1 MKSKPAIADRL
12 RVQDIEGGFPHS
24 EIFGSRSVRNS
35 PKLIAAY
42 HVLHRLLAPRHPPNA
57 LISLNHSHYRCP
69 PARRGWAPVR
79 PDHLRSD
86 RKDQLASEFDPT
98 PARSRWQLSAQACP
112 RAHKVKIEFALYD
125 VRQHARCPMA
135 VVRNPCFYPDG
146 NGMAQTDGGARRI
159 RTDDILLAKQAL
171 YQLSYGPI
179 LVER

>member
-79 PDHLRSD
+79 PDHLRPD

-98 PARSRWQLSAQACP
+98 TARSRCQLSARACLGTQGEN
-112 RAHKVKIEFALYD
+112 RIRSL
-125 VRQHARCPMA
+125 RCQTTRKPCQCRGL
-135 VVRNPCFYPDG
+135 RNFGFYPDG
-146 NGMAQTDGGARRI
+146 KGWLKQVVEPDGFEPTTSCLQSRRS
-159 RTDDILLAKQAL
+159 TN
-171 YQLSYGPI
+171 
-179 LVER
+179 